1 MKALKKVSFVFAL
14 GLMAVLVSA
23 QQDFEWQTLG
33 EETYA
38 AQCVSCHQQSGE
50 GVEGVYPTLVG
61 SELLTGDPAQVIDLL
76 LNGKAAMPAY
86 SNVLNDE
93 QIAAVLSHE
102 RNSWGNEASVI
113 TPDMVAAQRSGDDSA
128 GANETGGATTGG
140 SETGGSTGGDATG
153 GTAMDSAATGGST
166 GGAMDSDSTATG
178 GESTG
183 GAATG
188 GAAATQMATVELPEG
203 WHDQAAQLYTDNCA
217 ACHQAEGQGVEG
229 VFPALAGS
237 AYAMSDQ
244 ATLISLI
251 LHGRGGMPSFEG
263 GLSSEEIAYVLSHVR
278 TAWGNEASLI
288 SPEMVEDVAQ
298 GRLTP
303 GGADDPNDR
312 PGAAN

>member
-14 GLMAVLVSA
+14 GLMTVLVSA

-38 AQCVSCHQQSGE
+38 AQCASCHQQSGE

-113 TPDMVAAQRSGDDSA
+113 TPDMVAAQRSGGNSA
-128 GANETGGATTGG
+128 GADETGGA
-140 SETGGSTGGDATG
+140 ETGGAE
-153 GTAMDSAATGGST
+153 T
-166 GGAMDSDSTATG
+166 GGAETG
-178 GESTG
+178 GAAVETGGATG

-188 GAAATQMATVELPEG
+188 GAATQMATVELPEG

-229 VFPALAGS
+229 AFPALAGS

-303 GGADDPNDR
+303 GGPDDPNDR

>member
-1 MKALKKVSFVFAL
+1 
-14 GLMAVLVSA
+14 MAVLVSA
-23 QQDFEWQTLG
+23 QDFQWQALG

-61 SELLTGDPAQVIDLL
+61 SEWVMGDPVQVIDQV
-76 LNGKAAMPAY
+76 LNGQAAMPAFK
-86 SNVLNDE
+86 NVLNDE
-93 QIAAVLSHE
+93 QIAAVISHT
-102 RNSWGNEASVI
+102 RNSWGNEASVV
-113 TPDMVAAQRSGDDSA
+113 TPDMVAAQRSGGDSA
-128 GANETGGATTGG
+128 GANETGGA
-140 SETGGSTGGDATG
+140 ETGGAE
-153 GTAMDSAATGGST
+153 T
-166 GGAMDSDSTATG
+166 GGAAMETG
-178 GESTG
+178 GATG

-188 GAAATQMATVELPEG
+188 GATQMATVELPEG
-203 WHDQAAQLYTDNCA
+203 WHDQAAQLYTNNCA

-229 VFPALAGS
+229 AFPTLAGN
-237 AYAMSDQ
+237 AYVMSDP
-244 ATLISLI
+244 ATLIGLI

-278 TAWGNEASLI
+278 TSWGNEASLI
-288 SPEMVEDVAQ
+288 SSEMVEDVAE